1 MAKRNTDSGGE
12 YAVGFAKP
20 PKSGQFKKGESGNPK
35 GRPKGAISLTT
46 LVLKASR
53 ERVRVNGP
61 HGTRMVSKLEAAV
74 MQLSNKSAQGDLR
87 ALRELIALVQRAEEA
102 AVAQPASEDLS
113 EVDKKMMQRMLERM
127 QGFPTDANSRK
138 EGQ

>member
-1 MAKRNTDSGGE
+1 
-12 YAVGFAKP
+12 
-20 PKSGQFKKGESGNPK
+20 
-35 GRPKGAISLTT
+35 
-46 LVLKASR
+46 
-53 ERVRVNGP
+53 
-61 HGTRMVSKLEAAV
+61 

-127 QGFPTDANSRK
+127 KGFPTDANSRK